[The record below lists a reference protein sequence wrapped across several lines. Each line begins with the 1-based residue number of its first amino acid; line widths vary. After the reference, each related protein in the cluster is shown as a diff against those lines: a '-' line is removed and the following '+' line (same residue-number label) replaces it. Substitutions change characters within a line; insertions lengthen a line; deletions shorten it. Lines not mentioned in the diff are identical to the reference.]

1 MPKKP
6 TYLFNLKN
14 TLINKFFL
22 WIVCR
27 KMNKTTY
34 NLILRGRHPD
44 RKKLFREIGIKWSTY
59 DHNEVPIKHAK
70 TIGVYLR
77 EKKHGRYSF
86 SKNIRK

>member
-14 TLINKFFL
+14 TIMNKFFL
-22 WIVCR
+22 WIVRR

-44 RKKLFREIGIKWSTY
+44 RKKLFREIGI
-59 DHNEVPIKHAK
+59 
-70 TIGVYLR
+70 
-77 EKKHGRYSF
+77 
-86 SKNIRK
+86 